1 MSKNKKRIKI
11 ALFIAVFTLLFCTL
25 FTPCTSALIEM
36 PSLEGATSVYLYNL
50 TQNRVM
56 AEKNADKVIYPA
68 STVKL
73 MTGLVAAELLSDRL
87 DEQIEVTEEMLKGV
101 TGNNLKI
108 SAGEIV
114 TVRDMFYGLLCG
126 GNNDCAAILAH
137 LAAGGVD
144 QFVDLMNQ
152 KATELGTKTT
162 NYTNVSGMHS
172 DNMVTTAYDTYL
184 VAAAAYEVPLIME
197 TVTTNK
203 YEMPATNKSKLRN
216 VYNKNYLISRYI
228 DTTYYNGLAQGMNAG
243 YTNQGGYCLVTSAEY
258 GGQSYICV
266 VMGGEEQNKRIRS
279 YEIAGDLIDWA
290 FSAFKE
296 TKVLDVNGYLGEMT
310 VTLAQDTD
318 HVTIKPA
325 GPLTAFLPS
334 DIDISKDIEL
344 LPKLNAPE
352 LEAPVAEGQVVGFI
366 TVKYGDEILGTV
378 DLITTDK
385 VERSEFLYALQRIK
399 SFTTQRW
406 FIASMIVLVILTAV
420 YIFVVASVRG
430 KQTRRRR
437 RRRR

>member
-1 MSKNKKRIKI
+1 MIKNKKI
-11 ALFIAVFTLLFCTL
+11 ALFSAIITLTLCIALSLCA
-25 FTPCTSALIEM
+25 SALIEM

-50 TQNRVM
+50 TQDKVI

-73 MTGLVAAELLSDRL
+73 MTGLVAAELLSDKL

-108 SAGEIV
+108 SVGETV

-137 LAAGGVD
+137 VAAGGIP
-144 QFVDLMNQ
+144 QFVELMNK
-152 KATELGTKTT
+152 KAAELGTKTT

-197 TVTTNK
+197 AVTTNK

-228 DTTYYNGLAQGMNAG
+228 DTTYYNSLAQGMNAG
-243 YTNQGGYCLVTSAEY
+243 YTSQGGYCLVTSAEY
-258 GGQSYICV
+258 NGQSYICV

-290 FSAFKE
+290 FSAYKE
-296 TKVLDVNGYLGEMT
+296 TKVLDLNSYIGEIS

-334 DIDISKDIEL
+334 DIDVAKDIEL

-352 LEAPVAEGQVVGFI
+352 LEAPVLEGQVVGFI

-406 FIASMIVLVILTAV
+406 FIASAIVLVILTGV
-420 YIFVVASVRG
+420 YIFVVASIRG

>member
-1 MSKNKKRIKI
+1 MRKKIKI
-11 ALFIAVFTLLFCTL
+11 AVFIAIFTLVFCALFSLCA
-25 FTPCTSALIEM
+25 SALIEM

-50 TQNRVM
+50 TQNKVM

-73 MTGLVAAELLSDRL
+73 MTGLVAAENLSGRL
-87 DEQIEVTEEMLKGV
+87 DEQITVTEEMLKGV

-108 SAGEIV
+108 SVGETV

-126 GNNDCAAILAH
+126 GNNDCASILAH
-137 LAAGGVD
+137 VAAGGIS
-144 QFVDLMNQ
+144 QFVELMNK
-152 KATELGTKTT
+152 KAAELGTKTT

-172 DNMVTTAYDTYL
+172 DNMVTTAHDTYL
-184 VAAAAYEVPLIME
+184 IAAAAYEIPLIME
-197 TVTTNK
+197 AVTTNK
-203 YEMPATNKSKLRN
+203 YEMPATNKSKQRN

-228 DTTYYNGLAQGMNAG
+228 DTTYYNSLAKGMNAG

-258 GGQSYICV
+258 NGQSYICV
-266 VMGGEEQNKRIRS
+266 VMGAHEQNKRIRS
-279 YEIAGDLIDWA
+279 YEIASDLIDWA
-290 FSAFKE
+290 FSAYSE
-296 TKVLDVNGYLGEMT
+296 IKVLDVNSYLGEMT

-325 GPLTAFLPS
+325 GSLTAFLPS
-334 DIDISKDIEL
+334 DIDVSKDIEL

-352 LEAPVAEGQVVGFI
+352 LEAPVVEGQVVGFI
-366 TVKYGDEILGTV
+366 TVKYGDETLGV
-378 DLITTDK
+378 IDLITTDK
-385 VERSEFLYALQRIK
+385 VERSEFLYVLQRIK

-406 FIASMIVLVILTAV
+406 FIASAIVLVILTGV

>member
-1 MSKNKKRIKI
+1 MSKNKKGIKI
-11 ALFIAVFTLLFCTL
+11 SLWATFFTLLFCTL
-25 FTPCTSALIEM
+25 FAPCASATIEM
-36 PSLEGATSVYLYNL
+36 PSLDGAASVYLYNL
-50 TQNRVM
+50 TQGKVI

-73 MTGLVAAELLSDRL
+73 MTGLVAAERLSDRL

-137 LAAGGVD
+137 TAAGGISR
-144 QFVDLMNQ
+144 FVELMNK
-152 KATELGTKTT
+152 KASELGTKTT

-184 VAAAAYEVPLIME
+184 VAAAAYEIPLIME
-197 TVTTNK
+197 AVTTNK

-228 DTTYYNGLAQGMNAG
+228 DTTYYNSLAQGMNAG
-243 YTNQGGYCLVTSAEY
+243 FTNQGGYCLVTCAEY
-258 GGQSYICV
+258 NGQSYICV
-266 VMGGEEQNKRIRS
+266 VMGAEEQNKRIRS
-279 YEIAGDLIDWA
+279 YEIASDLIDWA
-290 FSAFKE
+290 FDAYSE
-296 TKVLDVNGYLGEMT
+296 VKVLDIGSYLSEIA

-325 GPLTAFLPS
+325 DSLTVFLPS
-334 DIDISKDIEL
+334 DIDISRDIEL
-344 LPKLNAPE
+344 LPKLNAPS
-352 LEAPVAEGQVVGFI
+352 LEAPVLEGQVVGFI

-385 VERSEFLYALQRIK
+385 VERSEFLYTLQRLK
-399 SFTTQRW
+399 SFTSQRW
-406 FIASMIVLVILTAV
+406 FIASVIVLVILTTA

-430 KQTRRRR
+430 RYARRRR
-437 RRRR
+437 RRR

>member
-1 MSKNKKRIKI
+1 MVKNKKI
-11 ALFIAVFTLLFCTL
+11 ALFSAIITLTL
-25 FTPCTSALIEM
+25 CMALSLCASALIEM

-50 TQNRVM
+50 TQDKVI

-73 MTGLVAAELLSDRL
+73 MTGLVAAELLSDKL

-108 SAGEIV
+108 SVGETV

-137 LAAGGVD
+137 VAAGGIP
-144 QFVDLMNQ
+144 QFVELMNK
-152 KATELGTKTT
+152 KAAELGTKTT

-197 TVTTNK
+197 AVTTNK

-228 DTTYYNGLAQGMNAG
+228 DTTYYNSLAQGMNAG
-243 YTNQGGYCLVTSAEY
+243 YTSQGGYCLVTSAEY
-258 GGQSYICV
+258 NGQSYICV

-290 FSAFKE
+290 FSAYKE
-296 TKVLDVNGYLGEMT
+296 TKVLDLNSYIGEIS

-334 DIDISKDIEL
+334 DIDVAKDIEL

-352 LEAPVAEGQVVGFI
+352 LEAPVTEGQVVGFI

-385 VERSEFLYALQRIK
+385 VERSEFLYVLQRIK

-406 FIASMIVLVILTAV
+406 FIASAIVLVILTGV
-420 YIFVVASVRG
+420 YIFVVASIRE

>member
-1 MSKNKKRIKI
+1 MIKNKKI
-11 ALFIAVFTLLFCTL
+11 ALFSAIITLTLCIALSLCA
-25 FTPCTSALIEM
+25 SALIEM

-50 TQNRVM
+50 TQDKVI

-73 MTGLVAAELLSDRL
+73 MTGLVAAELLSDKL

-108 SAGEIV
+108 SVGETV

-137 LAAGGVD
+137 VAAGGIP
-144 QFVDLMNQ
+144 QFVELMNK
-152 KATELGTKTT
+152 KAAELGTKTT

-184 VAAAAYEVPLIME
+184 VAAAAYEIPLIME
-197 TVTTNK
+197 AVTTNK

-228 DTTYYNGLAQGMNAG
+228 DTTYYNSLAQGMNAG
-243 YTNQGGYCLVTSAEY
+243 YTSQGGYCLVTSAEY
-258 GGQSYICV
+258 NGQSYICV

-290 FSAFKE
+290 FSAYKE
-296 TKVLDVNGYLGEMT
+296 TKVLDLNSYIGEMS

-318 HVTIKPA
+318 HITIKPA

-334 DIDISKDIEL
+334 DIDVAKDIEL

-352 LEAPVAEGQVVGFI
+352 LEAPVLEGQVVGFI

-406 FIASMIVLVILTAV
+406 FIASAIVLVILTGV
-420 YIFVVASVRG
+420 YIFVVASIRG

>member
-1 MSKNKKRIKI
+1 MKENKKSARS
-11 ALFIAVFTLLFCTL
+11 LLCLTVFTLIFCA
-25 FTPCTSALIEM
+25 FFSPCSSALAEM
-36 PSLEGATSVYLYNL
+36 PSLDGATSVYLYNL
-50 TQNRVM
+50 TQDKVM

-73 MTGLVAAELLSDRL
+73 MTGLVAAQLLSDRL
-87 DEQIEVTEEMLKGV
+87 DEQIEVTEEMLVGV

-137 LAAGGVD
+137 LAAGGID
-144 QFVDLMNQ
+144 QFVDLMNK
-152 KATELGTKTT
+152 KAAELGTKTT

-197 TVTTNK
+197 AVTTNK

-228 DTTYYNGLAQGMNAG
+228 DTTYYNSLAQGMNAG

-258 GGQSYICV
+258 NGQSYICV

-290 FSAFKE
+290 FSAYKE
-296 TKVLDVNGYLGEMT
+296 TKVLDVNSYLGEMT

-325 GPLTAFLPS
+325 GSLTAFLPS
-334 DIDISKDIEL
+334 DIDVSKDIEL

-366 TVKYGDEILGTV
+366 SVKYGDEILGTI

-406 FIASMIVLVILTAV
+406 FIASAIARIALTAAYV
-420 YIFVVASVRG
+420 FIVASVRG
-430 KQTRRRR
+430 RHGRRRR

>member
-1 MSKNKKRIKI
+1 MTKNKKI
-11 ALFIAVFTLLFCTL
+11 ALFSAIITLTLCIALSLCA
-25 FTPCTSALIEM
+25 SALIEM

-50 TQNRVM
+50 TQDKVI

-73 MTGLVAAELLSDRL
+73 MTGLVAAELLSDKL
-87 DEQIEVTEEMLKGV
+87 DEQIEVTEEMLQGV

-108 SAGEIV
+108 SVGETV

-137 LAAGGVD
+137 VAAGGIP
-144 QFVDLMNQ
+144 QFVELMNK
-152 KATELGTKTT
+152 KAAELGTKTT

-197 TVTTNK
+197 AVTTNK

-228 DTTYYNGLAQGMNAG
+228 DTTYYNSLAQGMNAG
-243 YTNQGGYCLVTSAEY
+243 YTSQGGYCLVTSAEY
-258 GGQSYICV
+258 NGQSYICV

-290 FSAFKE
+290 FSAYKE
-296 TKVLDVNGYLGEMT
+296 TKVLDLNSYIGEMN

-334 DIDISKDIEL
+334 DIDVAKDIEL

-352 LEAPVAEGQVVGFI
+352 LEAPVTEGQVVGFI
-366 TVKYGDEILGTV
+366 AVKYGDEILGTV

-406 FIASMIVLVILTAV
+406 FIASAIVLVILTGV
-420 YIFVVASVRG
+420 YIFVVASIRG
-430 KQTRRRR
+430 RQTRRRR

>member
-1 MSKNKKRIKI
+1 MIKNKKI
-11 ALFIAVFTLLFCTL
+11 ALFSAIITLTLCIALSLCA
-25 FTPCTSALIEM
+25 SALIEM

-50 TQNRVM
+50 TQDKVI

-73 MTGLVAAELLSDRL
+73 MTGLVAAELLSDKL

-108 SAGEIV
+108 SVGETV

-137 LAAGGVD
+137 VAAGGIP
-144 QFVDLMNQ
+144 QFVELMNK
-152 KATELGTKTT
+152 KAAELGTKTT

-197 TVTTNK
+197 AVTTNK

-228 DTTYYNGLAQGMNAG
+228 DTTYYNSLAQGMNAG
-243 YTNQGGYCLVTSAEY
+243 YTSQGGYCLVTSAEY
-258 GGQSYICV
+258 NGQSYICV

-290 FSAFKE
+290 FSAYKE
-296 TKVLDVNGYLGEMT
+296 TKVLDLNSYIGEMS

-334 DIDISKDIEL
+334 DIDVAKDIEL

-352 LEAPVAEGQVVGFI
+352 LEAPVTEGQVVGFI

-406 FIASMIVLVILTAV
+406 FIASAIVLVILTGV
-420 YIFVVASVRG
+420 YIFVVASIRG

>member
-1 MSKNKKRIKI
+1 MSKNKKGIKI
-11 ALFIAVFTLLFCTL
+11 ALWTAVFTLLFCVL
-25 FTPCTSALIEM
+25 FSLCTSALIEI
-36 PSLEGATSVYLYNL
+36 PSLDGATSVYLYNL
-50 TQNRVM
+50 TQDRVM

-73 MTGLVAAELLSDRL
+73 MTGLVAAEQLSDRL

-108 SAGEIV
+108 AVGEIV

-137 LAAGGVD
+137 VAAGSIP
-144 QFVDLMNQ
+144 QFVEQMNQ
-152 KATELGTKTT
+152 KAKELGTKTT

-184 VAAAAYEVPLIME
+184 VAQAAYKVELIME

-203 YEMPATNKSKLRN
+203 YEMPATNKSKMRS

-228 DTTYYNGLAQGMNAG
+228 DTTYYNSLAQGMNAG
-243 YTNQGGYCLVTSAEY
+243 FTNQGGYCLVTSAEY
-258 GGQSYICV
+258 NGQSYICV
-266 VMGGEEQNKRIRS
+266 VMGAEEQNKRIRS
-279 YEIAGDLIDWA
+279 YEIASDLIDWA
-290 FSAFKE
+290 FEAYSE
-296 TKVLDVNGYLGEMT
+296 VKVLGESSYLGEVS
-310 VTLAQDTD
+310 VTLSQDTD

-325 GPLTAFLPS
+325 GSLTAFLPS
-334 DIDISKDIEL
+334 DIDVSKDIEL
-344 LPKLNAPE
+344 LPKLNAPS
-352 LEAPVAEGQVVGFI
+352 LKAPVVEGQVVGFI
-366 TVKYGDEILGTV
+366 SVKYGDEVLGTV

-385 VERSEFLYALQRIK
+385 VERSEFLYTLQQLK
-399 SFTTQRW
+399 SFTSQRW
-406 FIASMIVLVILTAV
+406 FIASMIVLVLLTVA

-430 KQTRRRR
+430 RHGHRRRR
-437 RRRR
+437 RR

>member
-1 MSKNKKRIKI
+1 MIKNKKI
-11 ALFIAVFTLLFCTL
+11 ALFSAIITLTLCIALSLCA
-25 FTPCTSALIEM
+25 SALIEM

-50 TQNRVM
+50 TQDKVI

-73 MTGLVAAELLSDRL
+73 MTGLVAAELLSDKL

-108 SAGEIV
+108 SVGEIV

-137 LAAGGVD
+137 VAAGGIP
-144 QFVDLMNQ
+144 QFVELMNK
-152 KATELGTKTT
+152 KAAELGTKTT

-184 VAAAAYEVPLIME
+184 VAAAAYEAPLIME
-197 TVTTNK
+197 AVTTNK

-228 DTTYYNGLAQGMNAG
+228 DTTYYNSLAQGMNAG
-243 YTNQGGYCLVTSAEY
+243 YTSQGGYCLVTSAEY
-258 GGQSYICV
+258 NGQSYICV

-290 FSAFKE
+290 FSAYKE
-296 TKVLDVNGYLGEMT
+296 TKVLDLNSYIGEMS

-334 DIDISKDIEL
+334 DIDVAKDIEL

-352 LEAPVAEGQVVGFI
+352 LEAPVTEGQVVGFI

-406 FIASMIVLVILTAV
+406 FIASAIVLVILTGV
-420 YIFVVASVRG
+420 YIFVVASIRG